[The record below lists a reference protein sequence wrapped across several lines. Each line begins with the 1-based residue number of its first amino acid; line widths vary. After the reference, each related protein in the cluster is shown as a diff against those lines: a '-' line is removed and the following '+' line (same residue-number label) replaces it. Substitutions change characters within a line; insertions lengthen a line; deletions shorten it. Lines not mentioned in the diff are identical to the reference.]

1 MPQPFK
7 RGKHQI
13 FMGPSAIL
21 QRPEMAISIA
31 LIASHWSLLEHSL
44 ALMYTYLLLGQETS
58 AFEFYHDLVDLNLRE
73 KAFMAAA
80 REKLP
85 KEIIDETSSLFIE
98 IRKLA
103 KSRNIVVHGN
113 WATTPTRKK
122 ALLLAKPKDV
132 NRKLNEMFRYIVAVK
147 KDRSKLEA
155 TRSFEINPDEFVSYT
170 FEDFKDIN
178 QRIIKLNEKANSIA
192 LKVLSHALSLLK

>member
-7 RGKHQI
+7 RGKRQI

-31 LIASHWSLLEHSL
+31 LVASHWSLLEHSL
-44 ALMYTYLLLGQETS
+44 SLMYTYLLLGQETS
-58 AFEFYHDLVDLNLRE
+58 AFEFYHDLVDLTLRE

-80 REKLP
+80 RDKLP
-85 KEIIDETSSLFIE
+85 KEIIDEAGLLFVE

-113 WATTPTRKK
+113 WATTPTRKR
-122 ALLLAKPKDV
+122 ALLLASPKDV
-132 NRKLNEMFRYIVAVK
+132 NLKINEMFRYIVTVK

-155 TRSFEINPDEFVSYT
+155 KRTFEVNPDQFVSYT
-170 FEDFKDIN
+170 IEDFNDIN
-178 QRIIKLNEKANSIA
+178 QRIIKLNEKATAIG
-192 LKVLSHALSLLK
+192 LKVLSHALSLVT